1 MEPHNRIS
9 AQRGAVGGSPLRG
22 LLSPHGFLTAVDRL
36 AQPQAGD
43 VDRATLPLIELITTK
58 AASSTFCAVSAI
70 DDRGRLT
77 DRAALKE
84 LGWAPATPI
93 MISAM
98 PGAGVCVVRR
108 NGREAI
114 TRQGHLRL
122 PARVRH
128 SLRLKGGERL
138 LLLALTEDDVLL
150 AYLASALDDM
160 VVTYHAGL
168 TEAEVR

>member
-1 MEPHNRIS
+1 
-9 AQRGAVGGSPLRG
+9 
-22 LLSPHGFLTAVDRL
+22 LTADDRL
-36 AQPQAGD
+36 AEPQGRDA
-43 VDRATLPLIELITTK
+43 VRATLPLVELITTK
-58 AASSTFCAVSAI
+58 TASSTFCAVSAI

-77 DRAALKE
+77 DRTALKE

-93 MISAM
+93 TISAM

-122 PARVRH
+122 PAAVRH
-128 SLRLKGGERL
+128 GLRLKGGERL

-150 AYLASALDDM
+150 AYLAATLDDM
-160 VVTYHAGL
+160 IATYHAGL
-168 TEAEVR
+168 TESEVR